1 MWRISKLIVCAIV
14 FALATSSA
22 MAQTLCGNHDDIV
35 SKLANEY
42 SETRVGI
49 GLNDNGR
56 VLELFA
62 SPTGTWTILITPPKG
77 LTCMV
82 ETGQSWETIPTQTVN
97 SDAVA

>member
-22 MAQTLCGNHDDIV
+22 MAQMLCGNHDDIV

-56 VLELFA
+56 VIELFA

-82 ETGQSWETIPTQTVN
+82 ETGQSWESIPTQTVN
-97 SDAVA
+97 TDPVA

>member
-22 MAQTLCGNHDDIV
+22 MAQTNCGNHDDIV

-97 SDAVA
+97 TDPVA